1 MLNGFKS
8 FFLVFLSDKWQPLIF
23 LCVVKLTTIIINM
36 VNFITK
42 TQSKALNVLFFSLLS
57 VNFALSQSKDTT
69 DSFVP
74 KQATSYTD
82 SNYQK
87 NLNKANKEQFKEEST
102 PRMTSEE
109 RLKAYRRRL
118 QELDASS
125 EEYLHIK
132 FKIQKIENSL

>member
-1 MLNGFKS
+1 
-8 FFLVFLSDKWQPLIF
+8 
-23 LCVVKLTTIIINM
+23 M